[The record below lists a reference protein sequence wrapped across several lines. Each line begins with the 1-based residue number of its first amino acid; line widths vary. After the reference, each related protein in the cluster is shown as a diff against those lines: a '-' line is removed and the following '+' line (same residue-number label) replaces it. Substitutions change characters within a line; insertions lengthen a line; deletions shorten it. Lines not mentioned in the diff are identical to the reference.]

1 MLMMLSEN
9 DTNISRTRGIFA
21 ALFAQETERFR
32 FQSYLQAILHVAASA
47 SPVFRNTS
55 TIFNYCHCEE
65 DGEMC
70 FCVDGVVVD
79 DEVDPD
85 EGDFWIDVV
94 DCPLVGVVTLPDPP
108 EELVP
113 IPEEPVTGPEEG
125 DETAPLNP
133 FIRSTF
139 PFVSTS

>member
-1 MLMMLSEN
+1 GRKAMLMMLSEK
-9 DTNISRTRGIFA
+9 DMNISRTQGIFA
-21 ALFAQETERFR
+21 ALFAQETERFC
-32 FQSYLQAILHVAASA
+32 FQSYLQAILHVAVS
-47 SPVFRNTS
+47 SSSIFRD
-55 TIFNYCHCEE
+55 TIIANYCHCEE

-113 IPEEPVTGPEEG
+113 IPEEPVAGAE
-125 DETAPLNP
+125 DEDERAPLN
-133 FIRSTF
+133 
-139 PFVSTS
+139 